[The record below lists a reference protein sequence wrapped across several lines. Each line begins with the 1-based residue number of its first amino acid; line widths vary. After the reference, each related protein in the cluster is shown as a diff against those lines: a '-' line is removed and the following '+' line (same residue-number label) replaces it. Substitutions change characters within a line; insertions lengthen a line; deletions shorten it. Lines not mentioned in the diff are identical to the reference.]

1 MSLFFEE
8 DVMRMVYDIGGTT
21 MKITRIVLVVISL
34 ALVTFVG
41 VFFIANKRVENVVL
55 DGKSIQIPCEFSELL
70 NLYEIS
76 EYSKNELKK
85 PIAKGESKT
94 IFLAKNDVENGISVE
109 VYNNHKKVTSDIGS
123 CEVRMISIDESTD
136 AEVEVFGGLAPG
148 MTALEVEKVLEGTDY
163 NKSEMSGYVFYHA
176 TAGKKSA
183 YYMSLVLYEDR
194 VMNVSLY
201 YTNEEN

>member
-1 MSLFFEE
+1 
-8 DVMRMVYDIGGTT
+8 

-34 ALVTFVG
+34 ALVTFAG
-41 VFFIANKRVENVVL
+41 VFFIADKRVENVVL

-76 EYSKNELKK
+76 EYSKNELEK

-109 VYNNHKKVTSDIGS
+109 VYNNHKKATSDIGS
-123 CEVRMISIDESTD
+123 CEVRMISIDDNTNTD
-136 AEVEVFGGLAPG
+136 VEVFYGLAPG
-148 MTALEVEKVLEGTDY
+148 MTALEVEKVLDGSDY
-163 NKSEMSGYVFYHA
+163 NKSEMSGYVFYHVMDE
-176 TAGKKSA
+176 KKNA
-183 YYMSLVLYEDR
+183 YYISLVLFDDR